1 MLSFTFLSCLL
12 AYPKY
17 LFYLLNSPYS
27 VLLFFFSQRPQ
38 NIKNDFSWEG
48 GGGSIFDMGGG
59 REQSPYAKRNYWVWE
74 VNSLL

>member
-48 GGGSIFDMGGG
+48 GGKSHCK
-59 REQSPYAKRNYWVWE
+59 QSYFVKLSRAKA
-74 VNSLL
+74 SL